1 MLVCGR
7 RLLYGASGRLRGLAG
22 CEDFDQVA
30 RVTVRH
36 RGQVIGV
43 AGQIYTPGASSGGCR
58 FRDRV

>member
-7 RLLYGASGRLRGLAG
+7 RLLYGASSQLRGPAG

-36 RGQVIGV
+36 RGHVIGV
-43 AGQIYTPGASSGGCR
+43 VGQIYTPGAGSGGCR